1 MRHKKL
7 LTNLILFIYLFIYLF
22 FLFCGKQQ
30 VWNYKDTTR
39 TLELCRFLLFCFE
52 TDATVSNDSLGPHKG
67 FVFGTWDKVPAGC
80 AQQIGGGWWYDSS
93 ITQCAVSSNLN
104 GIYPR
109 CGKETLAAIHWGYL
123 GRSAKRSAPTSTEM
137 KIRPVEFMRVAW
149 ILLTWNVHLLNR
161 CCLQKSRSSLCDNK
175 TPITFFNLF
184 TSRLLDFLECKLD

>member
-52 TDATVSNDSLGPHKG
+52 TDATVSRDSLGPHKG
-67 FVFGTWDKVPAGC
+67 SGFGTWDKVPAGC
-80 AQQIGGGWWYDSS
+80 TQKIGGGWWYDSG
-93 ITQCAVSSNLN
+93 ITKCAVLSNLN

-109 CGKETLAAIHWGYL
+109 CGKETSAAILWGYL
-123 GRSAKRSAPTSTEM
+123 DSRSPKRSAPTSTEM
-137 KIRPVEFMRVAW
+137 KIRPVEFTHVAW

-161 CCLQKSRSSLCDNK
+161 CCLQKSRNSLFYNK

-184 TSRLLDFLECKLD
+184 TSRLLDF